1 MPMTRR
7 WPALG
12 IGDLDL
18 PQRRLWDAVT
28 STTRQVPSI
37 DVEGHLIGPYD
48 VLLRAPELGERVA
61 ALGVHLRHIGL
72 PQRLRVLAILA
83 VAGRWHSEFE
93 WWAWATVATELG
105 VDGVILAGLR
115 HGTVDDLELEE
126 DDRLVIRVACQLM
139 SDGRLNQELFE
150 EAQDRLGEAGIV
162 ELVVLIGHYSLIAWL
177 MNTFE
182 IPIPPDEP
190 YVWAD

>member
-1 MPMTRR
+1 MTRR

-12 IGDLDL
+12 IDELDV
-18 PQRRLWDAVT
+18 PQRRLWDAIT

-37 DVEGHLIGPYD
+37 DADGHLLGPYD

-72 PQRLRVLAILA
+72 AQRRRVLAILA

-93 WWAWATVATELG
+93 WWAWAPVATGLG
-105 VDGVILAGLR
+105 FDGALLAGLR
-115 HGTVDDLELEE
+115 HGSADELDLEE
-126 DDRLVIRVACQLM
+126 DDRLVIRVASRLV
-139 SDGRLNQELFE
+139 SDGRLNEELFK
-150 EAQDRLGEAGIV
+150 EAQDCLGEAGIV
-162 ELVVLIGHYSLIAWL
+162 ELVVLVGHYCLIAWL

-182 IPIPPDEP
+182 IPIPPGEP
-190 YVWAD
+190 YAWDN